1 MLLEVAL
8 RVPGVCVMA
17 AGEKTFCECCCGY
30 SSKKKPAEDEGG
42 VYEPIPTAAKPP

>member
-1 MLLEVAL
+1 LLLEVAL
-8 RVPGVCVMA
+8 RVPGGCVMA

>member
-1 MLLEVAL
+1 MLTKGL
-8 RVPGVCVMA
+8 

-30 SSKKKPAEDEGG
+30 SSKKKPPAEGG